1 MINGGKMIKLL
12 NVSKVYGEGESAV
25 HALKN
30 ITLDIP
36 DSKLVSIIGK
46 SGSGKSTLINLIGAL
61 DTPTDGE
68 ISNDDYS
75 LTKLTNDELAEYR
88 NKNVGFIF
96 QSFYLEPY
104 FTVLENVEMPLLI
117 AGVDKKERREK
128 AQVLIDKFGLS
139 DKTDKKA
146 NQLSG
151 GQKQRASIA
160 RALIHEPKLILA
172 DEPTG
177 SLDIKNGEEVIAAL
191 REISTEGRTVILVTH
206 NIEDARKADYIIEL
220 ADGEVVRT
228 VDKSRGETL

>member
-1 MINGGKMIKLL
+1 MIKLQ

-30 ITLDIP
+30 VTLDIP

-61 DTPTDGE
+61 DTPTEGE
-68 ISNDDYS
+68 ISNDDFS

-88 NKNVGFIF
+88 NKNIGFIF

-104 FTVLENVEMPLLI
+104 FTVMENVEMPLLI
-117 AGVDKKERREK
+117 AGVDKKVRREK

-151 GQKQRASIA
+151 GQKQRTSIA

-177 SLDIKNGEEVIAAL
+177 SLDNKNGEEVIAAL
-191 REISTEGRTVILVTH
+191 REISAEGRTVILVTH
-206 NIEDARKADYIIEL
+206 NIEDAKKADYIIEL

>member
-1 MINGGKMIKLL
+1 MIKLT

-68 ISNDDYS
+68 ISNDDYR
-75 LTKLTNDELAEYR
+75 LTKLTSDELAEYR

-104 FTVLENVEMPLLI
+104 FTVMENVEMPLLI
-117 AGVDKKERREK
+117 AGVDKKARREK

-206 NIEDARKADYIIEL
+206 NIEDAKKADYIIEL

>member
-1 MINGGKMIKLL
+1 MIKLT

-68 ISNDDYS
+68 ISNDDYR
-75 LTKLTNDELAEYR
+75 LTKLTSDELAEYR

-104 FTVLENVEMPLLI
+104 FTVMENVEMPLLI
-117 AGVDKKERREK
+117 AGVDKKVRREK

-206 NIEDARKADYIIEL
+206 NIEDAKKADYIIEL

>member
-1 MINGGKMIKLL
+1 MIKLT

-68 ISNDDYS
+68 ISNDDYR
-75 LTKLTNDELAEYR
+75 LTKLTSDELAEYR

-191 REISTEGRTVILVTH
+191 REISAEGRTVILVTH
-206 NIEDARKADYIIEL
+206 NIEDAKKADYIIEL

>member
-1 MINGGKMIKLL
+1 MIKLQ

-61 DTPTDGE
+61 DTPAEGE
-68 ISNDDYS
+68 ISNDDFS

-88 NKNVGFIF
+88 NKNIGFIF

-104 FTVLENVEMPLLI
+104 FTVMENVEMPLLI
-117 AGVDKKERREK
+117 AGVDKKVRREK
-128 AQVLIDKFGLS
+128 AQGLIDKFGLS

-151 GQKQRASIA
+151 GQKQRTSIA

-177 SLDIKNGEEVIAAL
+177 SLDNKNGEEVIAAL
-191 REISTEGRTVILVTH
+191 REISAEGRTVILVTH
-206 NIEDARKADYIIEL
+206 NIEDAKKADYIIEL

>member
-1 MINGGKMIKLL
+1 MIKLL

-88 NKNVGFIF
+88 NKNIGFIF

-104 FTVLENVEMPLLI
+104 FTVMENVEMPLLI
-117 AGVDKKERREK
+117 AGVDKKVRREK
-128 AQVLIDKFGLS
+128 AQVLIDKFGIS

-177 SLDIKNGEEVIAAL
+177 SLDIKNGEEVIATL

>member
-1 MINGGKMIKLL
+1 MIKLQ

-61 DTPTDGE
+61 DTPTEGE
-68 ISNDDYS
+68 ISNDDFS
-75 LTKLTNDELAEYR
+75 LTRLTNDELAEYR
-88 NKNVGFIF
+88 NKNIGFIF

-104 FTVLENVEMPLLI
+104 FTVMENVEMPLLI
-117 AGVDKKERREK
+117 AGVDKKVRREK
-128 AQVLIDKFGLS
+128 AQVLINKFGLS

-151 GQKQRASIA
+151 GQKQRTSIA

-191 REISTEGRTVILVTH
+191 REISAEGRTVILVTH
-206 NIEDARKADYIIEL
+206 NIEDAKKADYIIEL
-220 ADGEVVRT
+220 ADGEIVRI

>member
-1 MINGGKMIKLL
+1 MIKLT

-61 DTPTDGE
+61 DTPTEGE
-68 ISNDDYS
+68 ISNDDYR
-75 LTKLTNDELAEYR
+75 LTKLTSDELAEYR

-117 AGVDKKERREK
+117 AGVDKKVRREK

-206 NIEDARKADYIIEL
+206 NIEDAKKADYIIEL

>member
-1 MINGGKMIKLL
+1 MIKLQ

-30 ITLDIP
+30 VTLDIP

-61 DTPTDGE
+61 DTPTEGE
-68 ISNDDYS
+68 ISNDDFS
-75 LTKLTNDELAEYR
+75 LTRLTNDELAEYR
-88 NKNVGFIF
+88 NKNIGFIF

-104 FTVLENVEMPLLI
+104 FTVMENVEMPLLI
-117 AGVDKKERREK
+117 AGVDKKVRREK

-151 GQKQRASIA
+151 GQKQRTSIA

-177 SLDIKNGEEVIAAL
+177 SLDNKNGEEVIAAL
-191 REISTEGRTVILVTH
+191 REISAEGRTVILVTH
-206 NIEDARKADYIIEL
+206 NIEDAKKADYIIEL

>member
-1 MINGGKMIKLL
+1 MIKLQ

-61 DTPTDGE
+61 DTPTEGE
-68 ISNDDYS
+68 ISNDDFS
-75 LTKLTNDELAEYR
+75 LTRLTNDELAEYR
-88 NKNVGFIF
+88 NKNIGFIF

-104 FTVLENVEMPLLI
+104 FTVIENVEMPLLI
-117 AGVDKKERREK
+117 AGVDKKVRREK

-151 GQKQRASIA
+151 GQKQRTSIA
-160 RALIHEPKLILA
+160 R
-172 DEPTG
+172 
-177 SLDIKNGEEVIAAL
+177 SN
-191 REISTEGRTVILVTH
+191 S
-206 NIEDARKADYIIEL
+206 
-220 ADGEVVRT
+220 
-228 VDKSRGETL
+228 

>member
-1 MINGGKMIKLL
+1 MINGGKMIKLT

-61 DTPTDGE
+61 DTPTEGE
-68 ISNDDYS
+68 ISNDDYR
-75 LTKLTNDELAEYR
+75 LTKLTSDELAEYR

-104 FTVLENVEMPLLI
+104 FTVMENVEMPLLI

-191 REISTEGRTVILVTH
+191 REISAEGRTVILVTH
-206 NIEDARKADYIIEL
+206 NIEDAKKADYIIEL

>member
-1 MINGGKMIKLL
+1 MIKLQ

-61 DTPTDGE
+61 DTPTEGE
-68 ISNDDYS
+68 ISNDDFS
-75 LTKLTNDELAEYR
+75 LTRLTNDELAEYR

-104 FTVLENVEMPLLI
+104 FTVMENVEMPLLI
-117 AGVDKKERREK
+117 AGVDKKVRREK
-128 AQVLIDKFGLS
+128 AQVLINKFGLS

-151 GQKQRASIA
+151 GQKQRTSIA

-191 REISTEGRTVILVTH
+191 REISAEGRTVILVTH
-206 NIEDARKADYIIEL
+206 NIEDAKKADYIIEL
-220 ADGEVVRT
+220 ADGEIVRI
-228 VDKSRGETL
+228 VDKSRGEAL

>member
-1 MINGGKMIKLL
+1 MIKLT

-61 DTPTDGE
+61 DTPTEGE
-68 ISNDDYS
+68 ISNDDYR
-75 LTKLTNDELAEYR
+75 LTKLTSDELAEYR

-104 FTVLENVEMPLLI
+104 FTVMENVEMPLLI

-191 REISTEGRTVILVTH
+191 REISAEGRTVILVTH
-206 NIEDARKADYIIEL
+206 NIEDAKKADYIIEL

>member
-1 MINGGKMIKLL
+1 MIKLQ

-61 DTPTDGE
+61 DTPTEGE
-68 ISNDDYS
+68 ISNDDFS
-75 LTKLTNDELAEYR
+75 LTRLTNDELAEYR

-104 FTVLENVEMPLLI
+104 FTVMENVEMPLLI
-117 AGVDKKERREK
+117 AGVDKKVRREK
-128 AQVLIDKFGLS
+128 AQVLINKFGLS

-151 GQKQRASIA
+151 GQKQRTSIA

-191 REISTEGRTVILVTH
+191 REISAEGRTVILVTH
-206 NIEDARKADYIIEL
+206 SIEDAKKADYIIEL
-220 ADGEVVRT
+220 ADGEIVRI

>member
-1 MINGGKMIKLL
+1 MIKLQ

-61 DTPTDGE
+61 DTPTEGE
-68 ISNDDYS
+68 ISNDDFS
-75 LTKLTNDELAEYR
+75 LTRLTNDELAEYR
-88 NKNVGFIF
+88 NKNIGFIF

-104 FTVLENVEMPLLI
+104 FTVMENVEMPLLI
-117 AGVDKKERREK
+117 AGVDKKVRREK

-151 GQKQRASIA
+151 GQKQRTSIA

-191 REISTEGRTVILVTH
+191 KEISAEGRTVILVTH
-206 NIEDARKADYIIEL
+206 NIEDAKKADYIIEL
-220 ADGEVVRT
+220 ADGEIVRI

>member
-1 MINGGKMIKLL
+1 MIKLQ

-61 DTPTDGE
+61 DTPTEGE
-68 ISNDDYS
+68 ISNDDFS
-75 LTKLTNDELAEYR
+75 LTRLTNDELAEYR

-104 FTVLENVEMPLLI
+104 FTVMENVEMPLLI
-117 AGVDKKERREK
+117 AGVDKKVRREK
-128 AQVLIDKFGLS
+128 AQVLINKFGLS

-151 GQKQRASIA
+151 GQKQRTSIA

-177 SLDIKNGEEVIAAL
+177 SLDIKNGEEVIATL
-191 REISTEGRTVILVTH
+191 REISAEGHTVILVTH
-206 NIEDARKADYIIEL
+206 NIEDAKKADYIIEL
-220 ADGEVVRT
+220 ADGEIVRI
-228 VDKSRGETL
+228 VDKSRGEAL

>member
-1 MINGGKMIKLL
+1 MIKLT

-68 ISNDDYS
+68 ISNDDYR
-75 LTKLTNDELAEYR
+75 LTKLTSDELAEYR

-206 NIEDARKADYIIEL
+206 NIEDAKKADYIIEL

>member
-1 MINGGKMIKLL
+1 MIKLQ

-61 DTPTDGE
+61 DTPTEGE
-68 ISNDDYS
+68 ISNDDFS
-75 LTKLTNDELAEYR
+75 LTRLTNDELAEYR
-88 NKNVGFIF
+88 NKNIGFIF

-104 FTVLENVEMPLLI
+104 FTVMENVEMPLLI
-117 AGVDKKERREK
+117 AGVDKKVRREK

-151 GQKQRASIA
+151 GQKQRTSIA

-191 REISTEGRTVILVTH
+191 REISAEGRTVILVTH
-206 NIEDARKADYIIEL
+206 NIEDAKKADYIIEL
-220 ADGEVVRT
+220 ADGEIVRI

>member
-1 MINGGKMIKLL
+1 MIKLT

-68 ISNDDYS
+68 ISNDDYR
-75 LTKLTNDELAEYR
+75 LTKLTSDELAEYR

-104 FTVLENVEMPLLI
+104 FTVMENVEMPLLI
-117 AGVDKKERREK
+117 AGVDKKARREK

-206 NIEDARKADYIIEL
+206 NIEDAKKADYIIEL

-228 VDKSRGETL
+228 LDKSRGETL